1 MSYPF
6 HDGASTRLYMRY
18 HKPLPT
24 AQGMAVYGDEA
35 FILYD
40 TGVCA
45 VYDLITRDP
54 NPKTV
59 FPLKSYNSGKPR
71 REYLNHANQN
81 MFGTIHY
88 KGNPLPLMYVTA
100 GTGIDADEDGY
111 YYRLCVENLVRQED
125 GFFKAELLQTVTYK
139 PCEGDT
145 ATIGW
150 GCPSFLVDTE
160 EEGFLYVLSA
170 RYRTKRGCTPE
181 GKHNAIIITKFRLP
195 VLEEGPMVRL
205 TAEDILDQFEVE
217 TDTPF
222 TQGGQL
228 RRGVLTYTFG
238 CPVAGYENIIMAFDV
253 KEKKC
258 LYQVDNLSDAMNR
271 EEIECCDWY
280 RGNLLLNTN
289 NGGIYVLSTEEGDVH
304 LG

>member
-150 GCPSFLVDTE
+150 GCP
-160 EEGFLYVLSA
+160 LSA
-170 RYRTKRGCTPE
+170 RYRTRRDMARPD
-181 GKHNAIIITKFRLP
+181 NAYIVTKFRLP
-195 VLEEGPMVRL
+195 ALEEGPMVRL
-205 TAEDILDQFEVE
+205 TAADILDQFEVE

-228 RRGVLTYTFG
+228 RRGILTYTFG
-238 CPVAGYENIIMAFDV
+238 CPVGGYENYVMAFDV
-253 KEKKC
+253 KEKKY

-280 RGNLLLNTN
+280 QGKLLMNTN
-289 NGGIYVLSTEEGDVH
+289 DGGIYILSTEEGDVR